1 MTTTKERQH
10 TISFNFEGKKYEAPL
25 EARSTNLI
33 SLPDGRL
40 LMVSKWFDKVS
51 PPIPMNLRAIPSVPA
66 TAIIA

>member
-1 MTTTKERQH
+1 MTTTKEGPR
-10 TISFNFEGKKYEAPL
+10 TISFNFEGKTYEAPID
-25 EARSTNLI
+25 AYMTNLI
-33 SLPDGRL
+33 ALPDGRL